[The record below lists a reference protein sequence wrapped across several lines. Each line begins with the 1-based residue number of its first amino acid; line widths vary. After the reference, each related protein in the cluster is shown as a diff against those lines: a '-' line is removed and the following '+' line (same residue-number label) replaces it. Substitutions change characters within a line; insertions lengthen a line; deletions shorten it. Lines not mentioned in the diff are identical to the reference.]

1 MEDRKPPGIEAH
13 IEDAVRVLR
22 SVRSRVMDHGLKIG
36 IENHAGDMQG
46 RELKTL
52 VEEAGK
58 DFVGVC
64 LDSGN
69 PLWTIESPH
78 VTLATLHP
86 YVLTSHVRDTAVWR
100 VPEGAAVQ
108 WVRMGDGNIGIDSY
122 VRKYGELCAGRA
134 LSLEII
140 VTQPRV
146 FAYRKPE
153 FWDSYR
159 HTPAW
164 EFEQFAALVE
174 DGKPRPAAEPVP
186 KELVAQ
192 RQREDL
198 EASIA
203 YTKKLIHA

>member
-1 MEDRKPPGIEAH
+1 M
-13 IEDAVRVLR
+13 LR
-22 SVRSRVMDHGLKIG
+22 SVRSRVIDHGLKIA

-69 PLWTIESPH
+69 PMWTIESPH
-78 VTLATLHP
+78 ITLATLHP

-122 VRKYGELCAGRA
+122 VRKYAELCAGRA

-153 FWDSYR
+153 FWDNYR

-174 DGKPRPAAEPVP
+174 GGTPRPAAEPVP

-192 RQREDL
+192 RQREELGGQHRLHEEVDL
-198 EASIA
+198 THEQPS
-203 YTKKLIHA
+203 